1 MKKQVHLKEK
11 HFRILKFINEY
22 DRLPTKLIAYLAGF
36 DELKRCQEVLKT
48 LVECDP
54 PFLKRVAFSPLGASA
69 GKPTYVYLLDHK
81 GARVLS
87 RELGYKVNSPKSP
100 SVSTFQLEHTLEVN
114 GFRISLEK
122 ACKAHPGVRLVDCI
136 PEYRGKVGDRRVPIR
151 VTQATVKFK
160 HKYAKPVTF
169 IPDLVFALEKD
180 DKKALYFVEIDLD
193 SENPKRLDDKIQA
206 YDEYFESKGYERY
219 SRQYDYEFKGF
230 RLLLVGSLK
239 RFDSILRNLYE
250 INIDL
255 KFVWMCESRELM
267 EETFFSNIW
276 VSGDRSTL
284 ERLALV
290 RSS

>member
-1 MKKQVHLKEK
+1 M
-11 HFRILKFINEY
+11 
-22 DRLPTKLIAYLAGF
+22 
-36 DELKRCQEVLKT
+36 KT
-48 LVECDP
+48 LVDCDP
-54 PFLKRVAFSPLGASA
+54 PLVKRVAFNPLTAA
-69 GKPTYVYLLDHK
+69 VGKPTYVYMLAPK

-87 RELGYKVNSPKSP
+87 RELGYPVTSPKSP
-100 SVSTFQLEHTLEVN
+100 WVSNLHLEHTLEVN
-114 GFRISLEK
+114 RFRILLEK

-136 PEYRGKVGDRRVPIR
+136 PEYRGKAGDRRVPIR
-151 VTQATVKFK
+151 VTQETVKFK